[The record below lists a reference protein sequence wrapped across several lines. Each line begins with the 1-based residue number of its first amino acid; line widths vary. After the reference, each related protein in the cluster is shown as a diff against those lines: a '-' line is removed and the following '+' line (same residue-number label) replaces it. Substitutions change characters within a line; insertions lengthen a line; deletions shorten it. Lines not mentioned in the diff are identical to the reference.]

1 MDKTIGW
8 NIKQSTQS
16 SLAFGLYSLWVG
28 KYFPCFSPSLLSAET
43 VMNVYC
49 FLFFL
54 DKHLICLGCISQKL
68 WGKTPDEVPTGFP
81 MRKWPLISDVER
93 MRAWEKV
100 NLPLILG
107 DSKDSAVC
115 PRFWK

>member
-1 MDKTIGW
+1 MVKTIGW

-28 KYFPCFSPSLLSAET
+28 KYFPCFSPSLLSVET
-43 VMNVYC
+43 EMNVYC

-54 DKHLICLGCISQKL
+54 DKYLICLGCISQKL
-68 WGKTPDEVPTGFP
+68 WEETPEEVPTGFP

>member
-1 MDKTIGW
+1 MDKTLGW
-8 NIKQSTQS
+8 NIKQRTQS
-16 SLAFGLYSLWVG
+16 SLAFGLYSLWVV
-28 KYFPCFSPSLLSAET
+28 KYFPRFSPRLLSVEM
-43 VMNVYC
+43 VMNIYC

-54 DKHLICLGCISQKL
+54 DKYLICLGFISQKL
-68 WGKTPDEVPTGFP
+68 WGKTPQEVPTVFP
-81 MRKWPLISDVER
+81 MSKWPLIGDVER

-100 NLPLILG
+100 NLPLKLG